1 MVRRLLGFREFALV
15 VVLVI
20 EILFFALVQFHRDVG
35 IGRIISLTP
44 AQLFEHL
51 RANPFLNPTTLLGYF
66 SGAVILAVACIGS
79 CIVIVGGGID
89 LSVGSVIALSSV
101 LTAWVLRDGLT
112 AREMNEWTAA
122 PLAIAAGMAVGSL
135 CGAVSGLLVTR
146 VRLQPFVATLAMMSM
161 ARGIPLV
168 MTEGRPV
175 IVPRETFFVR
185 SLGQGKIS
193 LGVVSVPVPM
203 VILAAAAVVFT
214 FFMLKMKWG
223 RQIFAI
229 GGNEEAAR
237 FCGVRVGRI
246 KMTMYVL
253 AGLLAGMGGVLFAAF
268 HGIGQSS
275 AAFGWELDAIAAV
288 VVGGGSLMGG
298 RGSVVGAVLGAI
310 FFRILDIA
318 LNGIGYGNWSR
329 IVVGFVLI
337 LVVVFDQI
345 VASRGPQTV

>member
-1 MVRRLLGFREFALV
+1 MLKRLLGFREFALV
-15 VVLVI
+15 VVLAVEVLI
-20 EILFFALVQFHRDVG
+20 FAAVQFQRDVG
-35 IGRIISLTP
+35 IGRIASLTTGEI
-44 AQLFEHL
+44 LDHL

-79 CIVIVGGGID
+79 CVVIVGGGID

-101 LTAWVLRDGLT
+101 VTAWVLRNGLT
-112 AREMNEWTAA
+112 DYAIGEGAA
-122 PLAIAAGMAVGSL
+122 TLLAIAGGLTIGGL
-135 CGAVSGLLVTR
+135 CGGVSGWLVTR
-146 VRLQPFVATLAMMSM
+146 VRLQPFVVTLAMMSI
-161 ARGIPLV
+161 ARGVPLV

-175 IVPRETFFVR
+175 IVPRDTFFVER
-185 SLGQGKIS
+185 LGQGKIAI
-193 LGVVSVPVPM
+193 GVATVPVP
-203 VILAAAAVVFT
+203 ILILVAATALFA
-214 FFMLKMKWG
+214 FFMLKVRWG
-223 RQIFAI
+223 RQIFAV

-237 FCGVRVGRI
+237 FCGVRVRRI
-246 KMTMYVL
+246 KALMYVL
-253 AGLLAGMGGVLFAAF
+253 AGLLAGAGGVLFAAF

-288 VVGGGSLMGG
+288 VVGGASLTGG

-329 IVVGFVLI
+329 IIIGIVLI

-345 VASRGPQTV
+345 VASRRPQTV

>member
-1 MVRRLLGFREFALV
+1 MLKRLLGFREFALV

-35 IGRIISLTP
+35 IGKIGSLTP
-44 AQLFEHL
+44 AELLEHI
-51 RANPFLNPTTLLGYF
+51 RTNPFLNPTTLLGYF

-101 LTAWVLRDGLT
+101 LTAWVLREGLV
-112 AREMNEWTAA
+112 AREMGEWAVA
-122 PLAIAAGMAVGSL
+122 PLAIAAGMAVGSV

-146 VRLQPFVATLAMMSM
+146 VRLQPFVATLAVMSI
-161 ARGIPLV
+161 ARGVPLV

-175 IVPRETFFVR
+175 IVPRETFFVQW
-185 SLGQGKIS
+185 LGQGKIQ
-193 LGVVSVPVPM
+193 LGVATVPVPI
-203 VILAAAAVVFT
+203 VILAAATAVFA
-214 FFMLKMKWG
+214 FFMLKLKWG
-223 RQIFAI
+223 RQVFAV

-237 FCGVRVGRI
+237 FCGVRIGRI
-246 KMTMYVL
+246 KLMMYVL
-253 AGLLAGMGGVLFAAF
+253 AGLMAGTGGVLFAAF

-288 VVGGGSLMGG
+288 VVGGASLMGG
-298 RGSVVGAVLGAI
+298 RGSVVGAVLGAV
-310 FFRILDIA
+310 FFRLLDIA

-329 IVVGFVLI
+329 IIVGIVLI
-337 LVVVFDQI
+337 LVVMFDQI
-345 VASRGPQTV
+345 VASRRPQTV